1 MGKDD
6 YNIDMEKDYVKQVII
21 IRKDLKM
28 RKGKMCAQAAHA
40 AMKVVLDRMICGE
53 CKKDSTPWEGCFKW
67 QMTIF
72 ESEPLHRWLKGTF
85 TKIVVSV
92 DTEEDLLALKYRAE
106 EAGMLCALVT
116 DAGKT
121 EFHGERTNTAL
132 AIGPEWA
139 SKVDKIT
146 GDLKLL

>member
-1 MGKDD
+1 MEKDD
-6 YNIDMEKDYVKQVII
+6 YNIDMENDYVKQVIV

-28 RKGKMCAQAAHA
+28 RKGKMCAQASHA
-40 AMKVVLDRMICGE
+40 SMKVLLDRMLCEE

-67 QMTIF
+67 QLTIF
-72 ESEPLHRWLKGTF
+72 ESEPFHRWLKGTF

-92 DTEEDLLALKYRAE
+92 DTEEELLALKYRAE

-146 GDLKLL
+146 GYLKLL